1 MTEKRR
7 MNEKTK
13 SNKPLRF
20 FGVVLVVLTLSIVA
34 CLILP
39 RIFNMSPYVIISESM
54 YPELKAGDVVYVKKV
69 DLYEEVKEGDII
81 SFYMNSNALTPVTH
95 RVVSND
101 TIRQQL
107 VTKGDATE
115 KNDIIPIAYE
125 YVLGKVM
132 FKLPLL
138 GHVLLLLE
146 SLVGK
151 IIFILMFLAGV
162 LLIEFSKK

>member
-1 MTEKRR
+1 
-7 MNEKTK
+7 
-13 SNKPLRF
+13 
-20 FGVVLVVLTLSIVA
+20 
-34 CLILP
+34 
-39 RIFNMSPYVIISESM
+39 M
-54 YPELKAGDVVYVKKV
+54 YPELKTGDVVYVKKA
-69 DLYEEVKEGDII
+69 DLYEDVKEGDII

-107 VTKGDATE
+107 VTKGDANE

-146 SLVGK
+146 SLIGK

-162 LLIEFSKK
+162 LLIEFSKR